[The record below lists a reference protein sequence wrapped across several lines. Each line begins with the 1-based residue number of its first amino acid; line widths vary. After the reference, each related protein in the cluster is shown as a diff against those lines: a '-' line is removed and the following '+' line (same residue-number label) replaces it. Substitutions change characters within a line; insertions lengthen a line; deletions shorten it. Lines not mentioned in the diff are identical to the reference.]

1 MIHLLLQE
9 HVKLISQNFKFDEFQ
24 NSLNLDKLIQLY
36 LYIFLLFLGYQFF
49 YYYTFYPSIIF
60 NKSFQLSLLTKKLPL
75 VIGLIYLMI
84 FHVLEKKQWW
94 ITILIAVTFIT
105 ISIDDVASGKFNF
118 LLNGLLTGKAAW
130 MTFFMFVNPLL
141 MVVASAYVG
150 ISVWWQKD
158 YD

>member
-1 MIHLLLQE
+1 
-9 HVKLISQNFKFDEFQ
+9 VKLISQNFKFDEFQ

-60 NKSFQLSLLTKKLPL
+60 NKLFQLSLLTKKLPL

-94 ITILIAVTFIT
+94 ITIPIAVTFIT
-105 ISIDDVASGKFNF
+105 ISIDDVASGKFNYLYF
-118 LLNGLLTGKAAW
+118 GYLTGKTAW
-130 MTFFMFVNPLL
+130 LTFLMFICPLFMFT
-141 MVVASAYVG
+141 ATAYVG
-150 ISVWWQKD
+150 VSVWWQKD